1 MARSEKH
8 EKNLAKVQS
17 MLDDTYEGKLQVGMH
32 TPENVHANRKEGD
45 VWTDSDGKQWE
56 QKNGY
61 RQSVSNMPSVGL
73 FPHQCKDC
81 KKNCDVDKRDKA
93 TFLRMD
99 RCYYCQLN
107 FEVDLQAKGKWQEWV
122 MKQEEKRWEAWL
134 KEYNLETKEM
144 KDKNP
149 FDEKVANALSNGN
162 VDMQIKKSN
171 L

>member
-17 MLDDTYEGKLQVGMH
+17 MLDDTYEGKLQVGQYNP
-32 TPENVHANRKEGD
+32 TEEVRKVGD
-45 VWTDSDGKQWE
+45 IWTDSDGYEWE
-56 QKNGY
+56 QKEGY
-61 RQSVSNMPSVGL
+61 RLKKSNTPSVGM
-73 FPHQCKDC
+73 FPHKCKDC
-81 KKNCDVDKRDKA
+81 GTNCDSDKRSKA

-107 FEVDLQAKGKWQEWV
+107 FEVDLKAKGKWDEWV

-149 FDEKVANALSNGN
+149 FDERIANAMSNGN
-162 VDMQIKKSN
+162 VEMTIKKNKS
-171 L
+171 